1 MQREFDCGW
10 HVGGEDPRVG
20 DSRPMHETT
29 PVWPMYEGAVAEDTG
44 ENDPRNYSDHPD
56 YVASWDQSNVAHG
69 VEQPVACDPAE
80 AWASDEEYDGWAV
93 DQLAA
98 HEKQLQ
104 ESKRVTRSSSRF
116 VKEAAP
122 SSVAESEDWPLPTP
136 VAREE
141 SAEIHAVGEVGRQP
155 VMATGT
161 GGRPDY
167 ASRFTA
173 REDVDDLRRYW
184 KYLAKDRYP
193 RECFVGIREDS
204 YGPTTYVTRDPT
216 ELLDLL
222 GPDYESVLAGGVK
235 ARKFGPGDSGLWEAK
250 IFAHDG
256 RDTRLRPESLE
267 EADGSEFYYAL
278 WMGSCPVTGRRVKA
292 YITSDEAVF
301 RGHYIHTTD
310 WGQRC
315 NTFEDAWAYVH
326 LDADDVQWRMDDY
339 RPAGCGIRP
348 EHCTGINSQGQIV
361 SMVGTHIMNRKAG
374 ARESSAS
381 VSAPAKQKK
390 VPAKKPL
397 LATSADEVLRSVRLS
412 VAKKLAEKRGGEAI
426 EIHSSSEPS
435 SEGGV
440 SKRTRSAH

>member
-1 MQREFDCGW
+1 M
-10 HVGGEDPRVG
+10 V
-20 DSRPMHETT
+20 
-29 PVWPMYEGAVAEDTG
+29 
-44 ENDPRNYSDHPD
+44 
-56 YVASWDQSNVAHG
+56 
-69 VEQPVACDPAE
+69 
-80 AWASDEEYDGWAV
+80 
-93 DQLAA
+93 
-98 HEKQLQ
+98 
-104 ESKRVTRSSSRF
+104 
-116 VKEAAP
+116 
-122 SSVAESEDWPLPTP
+122 
-136 VAREE
+136 
-141 SAEIHAVGEVGRQP
+141 HA
-155 VMATGT
+155 
-161 GGRPDY
+161 
-167 ASRFTA
+167 
-173 REDVDDLRRYW
+173 
-184 KYLAKDRYP
+184 
-193 RECFVGIREDS
+193 
-204 YGPTTYVTRDPT
+204 
-216 ELLDLL
+216 
-222 GPDYESVLAGGVK
+222 
-235 ARKFGPGDSGLWEAK
+235 GDSGLWEAK

-381 VSAPAKQKK
+381 VSAPAQQKK